1 MDHGTRRR
9 WRRLCAATLGAMMT
23 FAAAAIATPASAG
36 PVDDLNGAVSGIVN
50 ETTNALGEATGGGS
64 GGGGSGG
71 GGVSPATG
79 TAPQAPATSP
89 APTATAPA
97 ATASPSGYAP
107 PLHGTEPHGE
117 GSVAAVELA
126 PDNGER
132 PADSSPAEDAVV
144 GSSRGGR
151 EDGRNK
157 GQVVVLGLF
166 GNALIA
172 VETAEGESSSGPLG
186 PVNEELLGSLCEASG
201 GSLCLEVLGVHSET
215 DEGESKNSFAVAKAN
230 VLGIEAGAAE
240 SEGNFERG
248 ADCDT
253 ATGRSSVANAG
264 VAGTSIAAVGESTS
278 TSSECDDGSSSQEN
292 DSRVVGVLGT
302 GLPIPVVGCEDGTPD
317 SALGILFP
325 LADAICNADDSSEA
339 PDSAGQAPAPY
350 GVREALTVLVLT
362 LEDSGLAR
370 VSVAPAE
377 SKVDRGEDDGGPGD
391 DGPGDD
397 GPGDEG
403 PGDEGPGD
411 DGPGDDGP
419 GDDGPGDEGPGDGG
433 DSGDDGPGD
442 DGPGDDG
449 PGDEGPGDGGD
460 SGDDGGEQDAGGPE
474 GDSGDGDAGPGGP
487 GNGDGEGDP
496 CPTAAQQA
504 AMTTPVGG
512 SQSGLEGLLLVAAG
526 LIAGFW
532 LAALAPRRPRRDRA
546 S

>member
-1 MDHGTRRR
+1 MDHGTKLG

-36 PVDDLNGAVSGIVN
+36 PVEDLNGAVGGIVN
-50 ETTNALGEATGGGS
+50 ETTNTLGEATGGGS

-71 GGVSPATG
+71 GGGSPATG
-79 TAPQAPATSP
+79 TAPQAPATAP
-89 APTATAPA
+89 APTATAPGT
-97 ATASPSGYAP
+97 TASPSGYTP

-117 GSVAAVELA
+117 GSVAAVDLA
-126 PDNGER
+126 PEYGER
-132 PADSSPAEDAVV
+132 PAGSSPDEDAVV
-144 GSSRGGR
+144 GSSKGGR

-186 PVNEELLGSLCEASG
+186 PVNEELLASLCEASG

-215 DEGESKNSFAVAKAN
+215 DENGSKNSFAVAKAN
-230 VLGIEAGAAE
+230 VLGVEAGAAE

-248 ADCDT
+248 AECDT

-264 VAGTSIAAVGESTS
+264 IAGTSIAAVGESTS

-350 GVREALTVLVLT
+350 GVREALTVLVLS

-370 VSVAPAE
+370 VSIAPAE
-377 SKVDRGEDDGGPGD
+377 SKVDRGEDDG
-391 DGPGDD
+391 
-397 GPGDEG
+397 G

-419 GDDGPGDEGPGDGG
+419 GDDGPGDDGPGDG
-433 DSGDDGPGD
+433 
-442 DGPGDDG
+442 G
-449 PGDEGPGDGGD
+449 PGDEGPGDNGPGDEGPGGQNPGDDAGPGDGQGPGDGGD
-460 SGDDGGEQDAGGPE
+460 SDDVGGQQDSG
-474 GDSGDGDAGPGGP
+474 GDSGDGDGATGGESGG
-487 GNGDGEGDP
+487 GNGDGDP

-504 AMTTPVGG
+504 SMTTPAGTG
-512 SQSGLEGLLLVAAG
+512 QSGLEGLLLVAAG

-532 LAALAPRRPRRDRA
+532 LAVLAPRRPLRDRTY
-546 S
+546 